1 MGPDHFTIL
10 MDQVITANGY
20 MIKGMAKE
28 LIFIEIRI
36 NMKEIGKKT
45 WNMET
50 EHMST
55 GKRGLVTYR

>member
-28 LIFIEIRI
+28 VIFIETRI
-36 NMKEIGKKT
+36 NMKEIGKT
-45 WNMET
+45 I
-50 EHMST
+50 
-55 GKRGLVTYR
+55 

>member
-1 MGPDHFTIL
+1 MVQSMRANTNSIKRMGPDHFTIL

-45 WNMET
+45 
-50 EHMST
+50 
-55 GKRGLVTYR
+55 